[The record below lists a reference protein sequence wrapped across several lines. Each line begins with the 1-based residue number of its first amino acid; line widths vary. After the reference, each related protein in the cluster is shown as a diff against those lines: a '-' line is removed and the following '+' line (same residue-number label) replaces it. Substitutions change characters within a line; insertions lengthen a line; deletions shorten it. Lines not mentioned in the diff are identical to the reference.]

1 MRTHSRLWACSF
13 SCSFA
18 FLLLPTLSLHAQSAS
33 AKPASTPDS
42 SSGFSIETEM
52 LTYRALESNS
62 EAIAC
67 DVAAYLYGGK
77 ASPAIFK
84 RPTSGTAGSLGG
96 SGAKGGVIVLPF
108 DRSVFAD
115 FQLWRSDMQTMAEI
129 EERTPSACTPPAPAP
144 PTPQ

>member
-42 SSGFSIETEM
+42 SSGFSIESEM

-67 DVAAYLYGGK
+67 DVAAYLNGVT
-77 ASPAIFK
+77 ATF
-84 RPTSGTAGSLGG
+84 TSSSAGSLCSVTAAGN
-96 SGAKGGVIVLPF
+96 SKTSVIVLPF
-108 DRSVFAD
+108 DTGLID
-115 FQLWRSDMQTMAEI
+115 GFQLWRTDMEI
-129 EERTPSACTPPAPAP
+129 MHELRHRAVSYCTAAP
-144 PTPQ
+144 